1 MINQFSYALRDL
13 SRSYKKL
20 FSIIVTLFIS
30 LFILSLI
37 INLETGL
44 KKELQ
49 NNAKVLLGGDF
60 EVDTRTKQI
69 DQNFLNELKDKS
81 TVSSTIEFS
90 TMLTGSLTD
99 DTNAFFIR
107 LKAVDDQYPLY
118 GKVFSKPENAMQRL
132 QSEDNTIVVNR
143 KIFETLNLKVNDTVY
158 VKQAPFKVVGYVET
172 VPDLGRALL
181 FGDFAIVSN
190 RAFEKLNVTSIGS
203 FVNYE
208 YKVKAPNKDV
218 LEFVY
223 EKLKQFPT
231 YKIRLPENAANNLKR
246 LISNFSEFLS
256 LVSISAMLI
265 AGIGISNTLIS
276 FINQKNTS
284 IAIMKSI
291 GFKSQNIKQIFY
303 IEILILLFFIT
314 SLAYVMSLLIIPQAN
329 HFIANLGIS
338 LESQFSLVN
347 YGLIL
352 MTGFLVVVIFC
363 IPTISSIEQIKAT
376 SLFRNVFQLT
386 RFQFGVKNTILI
398 LFSLIILLGIF
409 LLRSDKLYY
418 TTTYFVFFFIFCGV
432 FYLLSKT
439 IIYILKQFK
448 TFHSLPLRFAVR
460 NIIQDRS
467 IFPITVL
474 SLGIGATL
482 LLTLTLVGTNFKRE
496 LEKSIPEIAPDF
508 FYVSIQKDVKDNF
521 INYLNKQ
528 DPNLKYE
535 TVPIAPASV
544 AKINGVDPL
553 TYIKPSNDSFWVLER
568 DRRISWS
575 NTPPEDNPIVE
586 GQWFDLQSD
595 QLQISLDAKVARN
608 FGVNLNDQLTLKIY
622 GREMT
627 GVVTSL
633 RKVDYRDLSINF
645 AMIINPKFANQLPH
659 EYIATAKFSDK
670 KYINEA
676 KLVQNFPNISGI
688 KVSTYLGKITD
699 LVNKIFMA
707 VVIISSVVVIVGLM
721 VIASAV
727 IVQARLG
734 IYQNLIFKI
743 LGLRSGKLIQA
754 NLIEFLITYVSI
766 FMIAGLFGIFT
777 SEFVIQTIFRLGWQ
791 LEFMPV
797 FNVLVI
803 IGALT
808 LFLILVNTYR
818 FLKPSVYPMVRN
830 E

>member
-1 MINQFSYALRDL
+1 MMSQFSYALRDL

-20 FSIIVTLFIS
+20 FSIIITLFIS

-69 DQNFLNELKDKS
+69 DSNFLNELKKKS
-81 TVSSTIEFS
+81 IVSSTIEFS

-99 DTNAFFIR
+99 ETNAFFIR

-118 GKVFSKPENAMQRL
+118 GKVFSKPQNAMQRL
-132 QSEDNTIVVNR
+132 QSEVNTIVVNR
-143 KIFETLNLKVNDTVY
+143 KIFETLNLKVNGTVY
-158 VKQAPFKVVGYVET
+158 VKQVPFKVVGYVET

-208 YKVKAPNKDV
+208 YKVKASNKDV
-218 LEFVY
+218 LKFVY
-223 EKLKQFPT
+223 KKLEEFPT

-276 FINQKNTS
+276 FINQKNVS

-291 GFKSQNIKQIFY
+291 GFKSKNIKQIFY
-303 IEILILLFFIT
+303 IEILSLLFFVT
-314 SLAYVMSLLIIPQAN
+314 TLAYAMSLLVIPQAN
-329 HFIANLGIS
+329 HFITNLGLS
-338 LESQFSLVN
+338 LESQFSFFN

-352 MTGFLVVVIFC
+352 MTGFLVVIIFC
-363 IPTISSIEQIKAT
+363 IPTVSSIEQIKAT
-376 SLFRNVFQLT
+376 SLFRNIFQLT
-386 RFQFGVKNTILI
+386 RFQLGTKNIFLI
-398 LFSLIILLGIF
+398 FMCLITLLGIF

-418 TTTYFVFFFIFCGV
+418 TTTYFIFFFVFCGI

-439 IIYILKQFK
+439 IIYVLKQFK
-448 TFHSLPLRFAVR
+448 KIHFLPLRFAVR
-460 NIIQDRS
+460 NITQDRS
-467 IFPITVL
+467 VFPITVL

-528 DPNLKYE
+528 DPDLKYE

-544 AKINGVDPL
+544 AKINGIDPL
-553 TYIKPSNDSFWVLER
+553 TYIKPTNDSFWVLER

-575 NTPPEDNPIVE
+575 NIPPEDNPIVAGE
-586 GQWFDLQSD
+586 WFDLDSD

-645 AMIINPKFANQLPH
+645 AMIINPKFANKLPH

-727 IVQARLG
+727 IVQARIG

-754 NLIEFLITYVSI
+754 NLIEFLITYISI
-766 FMIAGLFGIFT
+766 FMIAGIFGIFT
-777 SEFVIQTIFRLGWQ
+777 SEFVIETIFRLGWQ
-791 LEFMPV
+791 LELMPV
-797 FNVLVI
+797 LNVLVI

-808 LFLILVNTYR
+808 LVLILINTYR

>member
-1 MINQFSYALRDL
+1 MITQISYALRDL

-20 FSIIVTLFIS
+20 FSIIITLFIS

-44 KKELQ
+44 KKELN
-49 NNAKVLLGGDF
+49 NNARVLLGGDF
-60 EVDTRTKQI
+60 EVDTRNKKI
-69 DQNFLNELKDKS
+69 EKNFLDELEKRS
-81 TVSSTIEFS
+81 IVSSTIEFS
-90 TMLTGSLTD
+90 TMLTGALDD

-107 LKAVDDQYPLY
+107 LKAVDEQYPLY
-118 GKVFSKPENAMQRL
+118 GQVYSKPENAMQRL
-132 QSEDNTIVVNR
+132 QSEENSIVVNR
-143 KIFETLNLKVNDTVY
+143 KIFETLNLKVNDIVY
-158 VKQAPFKVVGYVET
+158 VKQSPFKVVGYVET

-190 RAFEKLNVTSIGS
+190 KAFNKLNITTIGS

-208 YKVKAPNKDV
+208 YKIKSDDPAILK
-218 LEFVY
+218 FVY
-223 EKLKQFPT
+223 EKLKEFPT

-291 GFKSQNIKQIFY
+291 GFRSSEIKKIFY
-303 IEILILLFFIT
+303 IEIFSLLFVIT
-314 SLAYVMSLLIIPQAN
+314 TLSYLLSLLVIPQAN
-329 HFIANLGIS
+329 LFITNLGIS
-338 LESQFSLVN
+338 IQSEFNLTN
-347 YGLIL
+347 YLLIL
-352 MTGFLVVVIFC
+352 ATGLLVVFIFC
-363 IPTISSIEQIKAT
+363 IPTISSIEQIKPT
-376 SLFRNVFQLT
+376 SLFRNIFQLT
-386 RFQFGVKNTILI
+386 RFQFGVKNTLLI
-398 LFSLIILLGIF
+398 LMFLIALLAIF
-409 LLRSDKLYY
+409 LIRSDKLYY
-418 TTTYFVFFFIFCGV
+418 TITYFLFFFIFCGV
-432 FYLLSKT
+432 FYLLSQ
-439 IIYILKQFK
+439 IVIFILKK
-448 TFHSLPLRFAVR
+448 IKIPRSLPFRFAVK
-460 NIIQDRS
+460 NIIQERS

-521 INYLNKQ
+521 INYLKNQ
-528 DPNLKYE
+528 DSKIKYE
-535 TVPIAPASV
+535 TVPIAPASL
-544 AKINGVDPL
+544 AKINGIDPL
-553 TYIKPSNDSFWVLER
+553 TYIKSSNDSFWVLER

-575 NTPPEDNPIVE
+575 NNPPDDNPIIE
-586 GQWFDLQSD
+586 GQWFDLESED
-595 QLQISLDAKVARN
+595 LQISIDAKVARN
-608 FGVNLNDQLTLKIY
+608 FGINLNDKLTLKIY
-622 GREMT
+622 GREIT
-627 GVVTSL
+627 GTVVNL

-645 AMIINPKFANQLPH
+645 AMIINPKFASKLPH
-659 EYIATAKFSDK
+659 EYIATAKFSDP

-676 KLVQNFPNISGI
+676 KLVQQFPNISGI

-699 LVNKIFMA
+699 LVNKIFVA
-707 VVIISSVVVIVGLM
+707 VVVISSVVVIVGLM

-727 IVQARLG
+727 IVQARIG
-734 IYQNLIFKI
+734 VYQNLIFKI
-743 LGLRSGKLIQA
+743 LGLRSAKLVQA
-754 NLIEFLITYVSI
+754 NLIEFCITFFSI
-766 FMIAGLFGIFT
+766 FIISGLFGIFT

-791 LEFMPV
+791 FELMPV
-797 FNVLVI
+797 LTVLFV

-808 LFLILVNTYR
+808 LFLILANTYR

>member
-20 FSIIVTLFIS
+20 FSIIITLFIS

-69 DQNFLNELKDKS
+69 DSNFLNELKKKS
-81 TVSSTIEFS
+81 VVSSTIEFS

-99 DTNAFFIR
+99 ETNTFFIR
-107 LKAVDDQYPLY
+107 LKAVDNQYPLY
-118 GKVFSKPENAMQRL
+118 GKVFSKPQNAMQRL
-132 QSEDNTIVVNR
+132 QSEVNTIVVNR
-143 KIFETLNLKVNDTVY
+143 KIFETLNLRVNDTVY

-208 YKVKAPNKDV
+208 YKVKASKDV

-223 EKLKQFPT
+223 EKLKEFPT

-276 FINQKNTS
+276 FINQKNIS

-291 GFKSQNIKQIFY
+291 GFKSKDIKQIFY
-303 IEILILLFFIT
+303 IEILLLLFFVT
-314 SLAYVMSLLIIPQAN
+314 TLAYVMSLLVIPQAN
-329 HFIANLGIS
+329 QFITNLGLS
-338 LESQFSLVN
+338 LESQFSFFN

-352 MTGFLVVVIFC
+352 ITGYLVVIIFC
-363 IPTISSIEQIKAT
+363 IPTVSSIEQIKAT

-386 RFQFGVKNTILI
+386 RFQLGTKNILLILI
-398 LFSLIILLGIF
+398 SLITLLGIF
-409 LLRSDKLYY
+409 LIRSDKLYY
-418 TTTYFVFFFIFCGV
+418 TTTYFIFFFVFCGI

-448 TFHSLPLRFAVR
+448 KFHYLPLRFAVR
-460 NIIQDRS
+460 NITQDRS
-467 IFPITVL
+467 VFPITVL

-528 DPNLKYE
+528 DPELKYE

-544 AKINGVDPL
+544 AKINGIDPL

-575 NTPPEDNPIVE
+575 NVLPEDNPIVAGE
-586 GQWFDLQSD
+586 WFDLKSD

-608 FGVNLNDQLTLKIY
+608 FGVNLKDQLTLKIY

-645 AMIINPKFANQLPH
+645 AMIINPKFANKLPH

-670 KYINEA
+670 KYIDEA

-727 IVQARLG
+727 IVQARIG

-754 NLIEFLITYVSI
+754 NLIEFLITYISI
-766 FMIAGLFGIFT
+766 FMISGLFGIFT
-777 SEFVIQTIFRLGWQ
+777 SEFVIETIFRLGWQ
-791 LEFMPV
+791 LEFVPV
-797 FNVLVI
+797 LNVLVI

-808 LFLILVNTYR
+808 LFLILINTYR

>member
-1 MINQFSYALRDL
+1 MLLQFSYALRDL

-20 FSIIVTLFIS
+20 LSIIVTLFIS

-44 KKELQ
+44 KKELK

-60 EVDTRTKQI
+60 EVDTRSKKI
-69 DQNFLNELKDKS
+69 DPNFLDALKKQS

-107 LKAVDDQYPLY
+107 LKAVDSNYPLY
-118 GKVFSKPENAMQRL
+118 GNVISNPDNAMQRL
-132 QSEDNTIVVNR
+132 QNEENAIIVNR
-143 KIFETLNLKVNDTVY
+143 KIFETLNLKINDTVY
-158 VKQAPFKVVGYVET
+158 VKQAPFKVVGFVET

-190 RAFEKLNVTSIGS
+190 NAFQKLNITSIGS

-208 YKVKAPNKDV
+208 YKIKTNNNDA
-218 LEFVY
+218 
-223 EKLKQFPT
+223 LKFAKTELSKFPT
-231 YKIRLPENAANNLKR
+231 YKIRMPENAANNLRR

-284 IAIMKSI
+284 IAIMKSV
-291 GFKSQNIKQIFY
+291 GFRSNQIKQIFY
-303 IEILILLFFIT
+303 IEILLLLFLIT
-314 SLAYVMSLLIIPQAN
+314 SLAYLLALAVIPQAN
-329 HFIANLGIS
+329 HFIGNLGLS
-338 LESQFSLVN
+338 LESEFSFTN
-347 YGLIL
+347 YLLIL
-352 MTGFLVVVIFC
+352 CTGLLVVIIFC

-386 RFQFGVKNTILI
+386 KFQFGFKNIALI
-398 LFSLIILLGIF
+398 TIF
-409 LLRSDKLYY
+409 LISLLSLFLIRSDKLYY
-418 TTTYFVFFFIFCGV
+418 TTTYFIFFFIFCGV

-439 IIYILKQFK
+439 IIFILKRVK
-448 TFHSLPLRFAVR
+448 TPHSLPLRFAIK

-521 INYLNKQ
+521 ISYLDSK
-528 DPNLKYE
+528 DPKIQYE
-535 TVPIAPASV
+535 TVPIAPASISQ
-544 AKINGVDPL
+544 INGIDPL
-553 TYIKPSNDSFWVLER
+553 TYIKSSNDSFWVLER

-575 NTPPEDNPIVE
+575 NTPPPDNPITE
-586 GQWFDLQSD
+586 GKWFDLESND
-595 QLQISLDAKVARN
+595 LQISLDAKVARN
-608 FGVNLNDQLTLKIY
+608 FGVKLNDQLTLKIY
-622 GREMT
+622 GKEVAGT
-627 GVVTSL
+627 VTSL

-659 EYIATAKFSDK
+659 EYIATAKFSDQ
-670 KYINEA
+670 KYIDEVE
-676 KLVQNFPNISGI
+676 LVKKFPNISI
-688 KVSTYLGKITD
+688 ITVSKYLGKITE
-699 LVNKIFMA
+699 LINKIFVA

-754 NLIEFLITYVSI
+754 NLIEFVFTYCSI
-766 FMIAGLFGIFT
+766 FLIAGLFGIFT
-777 SEFVIQTIFRLGWQ
+777 SEFVIQTIFRLGWSFE
-791 LEFMPV
+791 LIPV
-797 FNVLVI
+797 LNVLLI
-803 IGALT
+803 IGFLT
-808 LFLILVNTYR
+808 LLLIFINTYR
-818 FLKPSVYPMVRN
+818 FLRPSVYPLVRN

>member
-1 MINQFSYALRDL
+1 MLLQFSYALRDL

-20 FSIIVTLFIS
+20 LSIIITLFIS

-44 KKELQ
+44 KKELK

-60 EVDTRTKQI
+60 EVDTRSKKI
-69 DQNFLNELKDKS
+69 DPNFLDALKKQS

-107 LKAVDDQYPLY
+107 LKAVDSNYPLY
-118 GKVFSKPENAMQRL
+118 GNVISNPDNAMQRL
-132 QSEDNTIVVNR
+132 QNEENAIIVNR
-143 KIFETLNLKVNDTVY
+143 KIFETLNLKINDTVY
-158 VKQAPFKVVGYVET
+158 VKQAPFKVVGFVET

-190 RAFEKLNVTSIGS
+190 NAFQKLNITSIGS

-208 YKVKAPNKDV
+208 YKIKTNNNDA
-218 LEFVY
+218 
-223 EKLKQFPT
+223 LKFAKTELSKFPT
-231 YKIRLPENAANNLKR
+231 YKIRMPENAANNLRR

-284 IAIMKSI
+284 IAIMKSV
-291 GFKSQNIKQIFY
+291 GFRSNQIKQIFY
-303 IEILILLFFIT
+303 IEILLLLFLIT
-314 SLAYVMSLLIIPQAN
+314 SLAYLLALAIIPQAN
-329 HFIANLGIS
+329 HFIGNLGLS
-338 LESQFSLVN
+338 LESEFSFAN
-347 YGLIL
+347 YLLIL
-352 MTGFLVVVIFC
+352 CTGLLVVIIFC

-386 RFQFGVKNTILI
+386 KFQFGFKNITLITIFLI
-398 LFSLIILLGIF
+398 LLLSLF
-409 LLRSDKLYY
+409 LIRSDKLYY
-418 TTTYFVFFFIFCGV
+418 TTTYFIFFFIFCGV

-439 IIYILKQFK
+439 IIFILKRVK
-448 TFHSLPLRFAVR
+448 TPHALPLRFAIK

-521 INYLNKQ
+521 ISYLDSK
-528 DPNLKYE
+528 DPKIKYE
-535 TVPIAPASV
+535 TVPIAPASISQ
-544 AKINGVDPL
+544 INGVDPL
-553 TYIKPSNDSFWVLER
+553 TYIKSSNDSFWVLER

-575 NTPPEDNPIVE
+575 NTPPPDNPITE
-586 GQWFDLQSD
+586 GKWFDLESD
-595 QLQISLDAKVARN
+595 DLQISLDAKVARN
-608 FGVNLNDQLTLKIY
+608 FGVKLNDQLTLKIY
-622 GREMT
+622 GKEVT
-627 GVVTSL
+627 GTVTSL

-645 AMIINPKFANQLPH
+645 AMIINPKFASQLPH

-670 KYINEA
+670 QYIDEVE
-676 KLVQNFPNISGI
+676 LVKKFPNISI
-688 KVSTYLGKITD
+688 ITVSKYLGKITE
-699 LVNKIFMA
+699 LINKIFVA

-721 VIASAV
+721 VISSAV